1 MPGGVMGGEI
11 RILCDFDGTIA
22 RVDTV
27 DLLLERLADPSWK
40 LLEEQWVRG
49 EIGSRECMTEQ
60 IALLRGG
67 WRAVERVLGEVEIA
81 PTFAPFAAWC
91 RSRGVP
97 LFVASDGLDRV
108 ISHLL
113 ARDGIQVD
121 AVCASQLVEGPR
133 KSLSLRFPQM
143 ALPTSCG
150 AEVCKCCFFPP
161 TAPGE
166 QRILIGDG
174 RSDFCAAGQA
184 DLVFAFSSL
193 ALHCRQN
200 DIPFIPFSDFD
211 GVRELLS
218 QHLDSRHARTGSPLL
233 LREAVNRI

>member
-1 MPGGVMGGEI
+1 MRGEF

-22 RVDTV
+22 PVDTV
-27 DLLLERLADPSWK
+27 DLLLERLADPSWR

-49 EIGSRECMTEQ
+49 EIGSRECMAEQ
-60 IALLRGG
+60 IALIRGG
-67 WRAVERVLGEVEIA
+67 WRGIERVLDEVEIA

-108 ISHLL
+108 IAHLL

-121 AVCASQLVEGPR
+121 AVCASQLVESR
-133 KSLSLRFPQM
+133 DSRLSLRFPQM
-143 ALPTSCG
+143 ALPTCCG
-150 AEVCKCCFFPP
+150 AEVCKCCFFPV

-184 DLVFAFSSL
+184 DVVFAFSSL
-193 ALHCRQN
+193 SLHCGQN
-200 DIPFIPFSDFD
+200 DIPFIPFTDFD

-218 QHLDSRHARTGSPLL
+218 QALNPRQLRAGARL
-233 LREAVNRI
+233 LREAANRV

>member
-1 MPGGVMGGEI
+1 MGGEI
-11 RILCDFDGTIA
+11 RVLCDFDGTIA

-40 LLEEQWVRG
+40 VLEEQWVRG

-67 WRAVERVLGEVEIA
+67 WKAIERVLAEVEIA

-91 RSRGVP
+91 RAHGVP

-108 ISHLL
+108 IASLL

-121 AVCASQLVEGPR
+121 GVCASQLVECPDER
-133 KSLSLRFPQM
+133 LSLRFPQM

-166 QRILIGDG
+166 QRVLIGDG

-184 DLVFAFSSL
+184 DLVFAFSNL

-200 DIPFIPFSDFD
+200 DIPFVPFTDFQ
-211 GVRELLS
+211 GVRELLTRM
-218 QHLDSRHARTGSPLL
+218 LAERGVRRPLARP
-233 LREAVNRI
+233 LREVAS